1 MTLGSSTKTFC
12 EHEEWEMCAIFFFVV
27 DVVTVQNKDGWKSE
41 LIIGMEIM
49 GEQEAC
55 EWLNEISAIKC

>member
-49 GEQEAC
+49 GE
-55 EWLNEISAIKC
+55 